1 MITDSNGAQK
11 SWALEEKTEPTAAG
25 YSNRKCFSTFIWT
38 RFRWFQRR
46 VMVTFVLFQKLDRFL
61 SKHCRIQVHK
71 SWCIS
76 RNVLSVPALPVTKT
90 LCPAFAKAKT
100 FSWSFVSG
108 LNYREVLVWQG
119 YVFID
124 VLVDIRYLPSRD
136 CCFLVR
142 SDMNMAIQNLLMKS
156 EMCWWSLSTNSQKS
170 WLLCQSKS
178 GCWVTWLSQ
187 FTSGH
192 RWCRWWY
199 HDYKSRCSF
208 ILKTLKS
215 AFQPNLVTWYD
226 IWFI

>member
-1 MITDSNGAQK
+1 MSYFVDLHPILSRLSHSAQRTQ
-11 SWALEEKTEPTAAG
+11 WPLEFDWEIETRYTKISVPCVEEPRDTVTLRKKRQGWKLAAIRIRWSLTAMVPRSHEHWKRKQPTAAG

-76 RNVLSVPALPVTKT
+76 RNVLPVPALPVTKT

-119 YVFID
+119 YVFIET
-124 VLVDIRYLPSRD
+124 Y
-136 CCFLVR
+136 
-142 SDMNMAIQNLLMKS
+142 
-156 EMCWWSLSTNSQKS
+156 
-170 WLLCQSKS
+170 
-178 GCWVTWLSQ
+178 
-187 FTSGH
+187 
-192 RWCRWWY
+192 
-199 HDYKSRCSF
+199 
-208 ILKTLKS
+208 
-215 AFQPNLVTWYD
+215 
-226 IWFI
+226 